1 MLKQKDCAPCKKGM
15 PALTLEQAAGAFAV
29 SPATFKRHLARH
41 GSHFQAEL
49 DQVRAHVAL
58 QLFHAGYDNDGVAR
72 HLGFHDANNF
82 RRSFKRWTG
91 STPMLLRDS
100 LAAYRLQ
107 SVGTSSII

>member
-1 MLKQKDCAPCKKGM
+1 M
-15 PALTLEQAAGAFAV
+15 
-29 SPATFKRHLARH
+29 SPATLKRHLARH

-58 QLFHAGYDNDGVAR
+58 HLFHGGRHDNDGVAR

-91 STPMLLRDS
+91 MTPMLLRRS
-100 LAAYRLQ
+100 LDAYRLQ
-107 SVGTSSII
+107 SEDTSAII